1 SFRSR
6 ACITRGGTAR
16 PVSACSTIAGSQSR
30 PRGGST
36 VSGASRTSTSTRIT
50 ATASSMRSRK
60 TRTCSSRTC
69 TRTGVSS
76 TRAPAAAP
84 RPGADRRRARS
95 SISRCLPAPT
105 TTHSSRRRTRSRR
118 ISTTRNPSS
127 CCSSAARIRSAAT
140 RSRIFATPRK
150 PTRTPRGACVRSP
163 SATRAGVCSRWAEA
177 ATTGAISRARGRAS
191 STRSRARPT
200 ASAWARKIVSDTFS
214 ATLPRGVADPALFA
228 ALHAEARRQEEHIE
242 LIASENY
249 VSAAVLAAQGSVLTN
264 KYADGYPGRRTYRG
278 CEHVDAVEALAIERA
293 RRLFG
298 VRYATLQPYS
308 GSQANMAAYLALLEP
323 GDTVLAMRPDHGGHR
338 THGDAAN
345 FSGKLYRIEH
355 YGVDPETGLIDY
367 DAVRVAARR
376 VRPKLIV
383 AGYSAYPRVVDW
395 SEFRRIAD
403 EVGARL
409 LADMAHV
416 AGLVAADLHP
426 SPVGIADVITT
437 TTHKTLRGPRG
448 GMILA
453 DDATLGRRLDA
464 AVFPGVQGGPL
475 MHVVAAKAVALH
487 E

>member
-1 SFRSR
+1 
-6 ACITRGGTAR
+6 
-16 PVSACSTIAGSQSR
+16 
-30 PRGGST
+30 
-36 VSGASRTSTSTRIT
+36 
-50 ATASSMRSRK
+50 M
-60 TRTCSSRTC
+60 
-69 TRTGVSS
+69 
-76 TRAPAAAP
+76 
-84 RPGADRRRARS
+84 
-95 SISRCLPAPT
+95 
-105 TTHSSRRRTRSRR
+105 
-118 ISTTRNPSS
+118 
-127 CCSSAARIRSAAT
+127 
-140 RSRIFATPRK
+140 
-150 PTRTPRGACVRSP
+150 
-163 SATRAGVCSRWAEA
+163 
-177 ATTGAISRARGRAS
+177 
-191 STRSRARPT
+191 
-200 ASAWARKIVSDTFS
+200 SDTFS
-214 ATLPRGVADPALFA
+214 VRGDEAASRGAGDRELFA
-228 ALHAEARRQEEHIE
+228 AIDAEARRQQEHIE

-278 CEHVDAVEALAIERA
+278 CEHVDTVEALAIERA
-293 RRLFG
+293 KRLFG
-298 VRYATLQPYS
+298 VDYANVQPYS

-367 DAVRVAARR
+367 DAVRAAARR

-416 AGLVAADLHP
+416 AGLVAAGLHP
-426 SPVGIADVITT
+426 SPAGIADVITT

-453 DDATLGRRLDA
+453 DDAALGRRLDA

-475 MHVVAAKAVALH
+475 MHVIAGKAVALH
-487 E
+487 EAAQPEFRAYQAEVLANARRLGERLAAHGLVVATGGTDTHMLLVAVEGARADAAELEAALERAHIAVNGVTLPGRDGLRPALRLGTPAVTTRGFGATEIETVADWLADVVDRPGSADVAARVREGARELLARFPVYR